1 MADFANARVWDPS
14 VSEARRV
21 GEAPIGIGSAF
32 DLVARFGG
40 RDVPLRYEIV
50 EYDSPRRVVLEARR
64 PGFVSRDTI
73 TVEPA
78 GERVGRALRRDARVR
93 WARSAAR
100 PGDAAHL
107 QSGRGSRDAR
117 DADGAEPVTPSP
129 AANLVDWTL
138 EASVVGSFTRI
149 GYHARRRLFDWT
161 PLQSLRLDGKVA
173 IVTGATSGLGRAAA
187 ESIAALGGHVCI
199 VGRDPE
205 RTERARSEISA
216 AAGSAVEAD
225 LADLSSLAETAA
237 FAARFAESHD
247 RLDVLV
253 LNAGALTHEYTVTG
267 EGNEIDVRD
276 PRPVAVPAHPCAAAS
291 ARGVGTVARDRGRV
305 RRHVH
310 RAARRRRPR
319 PGARR
324 LRRDEG
330 IRALQAGAGRA
341 GRGVDAE
348 PARHRRHRQRDA
360 SRLGRH
366 PRAPDG
372 ASRLQPHRRAAAPD
386 AGGGS
391 RHDRLARRRPG
402 RRGPQRPVLPRPA
415 SRGRSTG
422 CAARAVPT
430 RPARRRD
437 SGGSARSARP
447 RSRPDVDGSA
457 A

>member
-1 MADFANARVWDPS
+1 M
-14 VSEARRV
+14 
-21 GEAPIGIGSAF
+21 
-32 DLVARFGG
+32 
-40 RDVPLRYEIV
+40 
-50 EYDSPRRVVLEARR
+50 
-64 PGFVSRDTI
+64 
-73 TVEPA
+73 
-78 GERVGRALRRDARVR
+78 
-93 WARSAAR
+93 
-100 PGDAAHL
+100 
-107 QSGRGSRDAR
+107 
-117 DADGAEPVTPSP
+117 TPSP

-149 GYHARRRLFDWT
+149 GYHTRRRLFDWT

-187 ESIAALGGHVCI
+187 QSIAALGAHVCI

-237 FAARFAESHD
+237 FAARFAEDHD

-267 EGNEIDVRD
+267 EGNETDARD
-276 PRPVAVPAHPCAAAS
+276 SRPVAVPADPCAAAS
-291 ARGVGTVARDRGRV
+291 ARGGGTVARDRGRI

-310 RAARRRRPR
+310 RAARRRCPRPR
-319 PGARR
+319 ARR

-341 GRGVDAE
+341 GRGVDAA
-348 PARHRRHRQRDA
+348 PARHRRHRQRHA

-366 PRAPDG
+366 PRAPDR
-372 ASRLQPHRRAAAPD
+372 ASRLHPHRSGRCCGRRRKEPTRSSGWPPPRTPRTRAACSSST
-386 AGGGS
+386 GE
-391 RHDRLARRRPG
+391 
-402 RRGPQRPVLPRPA
+402 
-415 SRGRSTG
+415 RGRSTA

-430 RPARRRD
+430 RPARRRG

-447 RSRPDVDGSA
+447 RSRPNPA
-457 A
+457 AQPPDPTAVTAIRCSIPPKT